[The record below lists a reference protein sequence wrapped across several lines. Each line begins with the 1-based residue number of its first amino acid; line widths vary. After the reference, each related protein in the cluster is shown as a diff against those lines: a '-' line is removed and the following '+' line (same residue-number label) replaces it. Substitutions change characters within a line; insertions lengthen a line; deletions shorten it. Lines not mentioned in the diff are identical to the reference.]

1 MPAHRQT
8 VLHTACE
15 VTCHWDWGW
24 INPLLILW
32 RQEVSD
38 KKLTSSLVT
47 LMKKVAK
54 NLGLIVSWEDL
65 KTGILNLDFMD
76 KL

>member
-1 MPAHRQT
+1 MP
-8 VLHTACE
+8 LGLGL
-15 VTCHWDWGW
+15 D
-24 INPLLILW
+24 PLLILW

-54 NLGLIVSWEDL
+54 NLGLRVSWEDL
-65 KTGILNLDFMD
+65 KTRILNLNFMD